1 MEELLE
7 QIASACFGLTV
18 EDVAQQLELVPG
30 VPEDKRSVLAAY
42 FVSLAEAA

>member
-7 QIASACFGLTV
+7 QIASTCFGLTV
-18 EDVAQQLELVPG
+18 EDVVQQLELVPT
-30 VPEDKRSVLAAY
+30 VPEDKRQALAAY